1 MSEQKDLFVL
11 SVLLWDYFLYM
22 GEAGK
27 ASPWTLSEVL
37 LMMFQRRVSLS
48 DYEDMFFSSVS
59 PSFWLGVRGSSFT
72 LRSSSSHQCSLYQY
86 HHPRLDRDLKV
97 AVLKYRE
104 EVEGEYCLF

>member
-37 LMMFQRRVSLS
+37 LMVFQRRVSLS

-59 PSFWLGVRGSSFT
+59 LLFWLEVRGSSFT
-72 LRSSSSHQCSLYQY
+72 SDPL
-86 HHPRLDRDLKV
+86 V
-97 AVLKYRE
+97 AISAVCTSTTTPGWTETLE
-104 EVEGEYCLF
+104 